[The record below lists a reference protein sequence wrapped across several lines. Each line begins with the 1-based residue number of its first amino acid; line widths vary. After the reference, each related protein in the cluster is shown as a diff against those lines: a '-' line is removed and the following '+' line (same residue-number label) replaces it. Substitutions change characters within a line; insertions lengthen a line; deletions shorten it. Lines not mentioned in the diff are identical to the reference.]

1 MGLRLAIDDFGT
13 GYSSLG
19 YLRRFPID
27 TLKIDR
33 SFVHDI
39 PEDEDDSAITTAIIV
54 LAQSLKL
61 DVVAEGVETEAQR
74 DFLRAR
80 GCHMMQGLLFSRP
93 LPAEEITPLL
103 EAQTQRLGRG
113 ATQQ

>member
-1 MGLRLAIDDFGT
+1 MHVVVLSD
-13 GYSSLG
+13 LG

-113 ATQQ
+113 RKN